1 MGSTRS
7 SAPSSPEAA
16 LSEHQQAWAQKDIAR
31 FLASIDFRQEA
42 VELFQHGGEP
52 DPGEAAIAAA
62 AAERESQ
69 LRKVLETRGFI
80 ATDIGS
86 GKIVRKLQDSEN
98 QVRFMLSCQSASGA
112 LLLTIRLMRFDTR
125 WRVVRG

>member
-1 MGSTRS
+1 MAGDP
-7 SAPSSPEAA
+7 SAEAA
-16 LSEHQQAWAQKDIAR
+16 LNEHQQAWAQKDIAR

-42 VELFQHGGEP
+42 VELLHNSGEA
-52 DPGEAAIAAA
+52 DPGEASIAAT

-86 GKIVRKLQDSEN
+86 AKVIRKLQDAEN
-98 QVRFMLSCQSASGA
+98 QVRFILSCRSARGA
-112 LLLTIRLMRFDTR
+112 SLLTIRLMRFAR
-125 WRVVRG
+125 GWRIVRG